1 MRKCEK
7 ARDFNS
13 GSVLSNILYFSLP
26 YLLSYFLQ
34 TLYGM
39 ADLFIIGQFDG
50 TAATTAVSLGSQVMH
65 MLTVILVGLAMGTT
79 VSIGQAVGAR
89 DKKRAGEAIGNTVV
103 LFLGVSVALM
113 VLLTVL
119 VRPIVA
125 LISTPEEAVAGT
137 IQYLTIC
144 FIGIPFITAYNVIS
158 SIFRAWVTRK
168 VLCTLSPSPV
178 ASISY

>member
-1 MRKCEK
+1 
-7 ARDFNS
+7 
-13 GSVLSNILYFSLP
+13 
-26 YLLSYFLQ
+26 
-34 TLYGM
+34 
-39 ADLFIIGQFDG
+39 
-50 TAATTAVSLGSQVMH
+50 
-65 MLTVILVGLAMGTT
+65 
-79 VSIGQAVGAR
+79 
-89 DKKRAGEAIGNTVV
+89 
-103 LFLGVSVALM
+103 M

-158 SIFRAWVTRK
+158 SISGAWVTRK

>member
-1 MRKCEK
+1 
-7 ARDFNS
+7 
-13 GSVLSNILYFSLP
+13 
-26 YLLSYFLQ
+26 
-34 TLYGM
+34 
-39 ADLFIIGQFDG
+39 
-50 TAATTAVSLGSQVMH
+50 MH

-158 SIFRAWVTRK
+158 SIFRGLGDSKSPMYFIAIACGVNI
-168 VLCTLSPSPV
+168 VLDYLFMGAFHMGPAGAAPWYDPV
-178 ASISY
+178 SDSQCVDCLLGH